1 MLTSLRR
8 FFASPV
14 FPEDEDKTRLANW
27 LNIVT
32 LVLIAVRLVVILRPA
47 EQTVVSRLTFDN
59 LHPLVAAV
67 AAFFLLRRGQVRLA
81 AAIILADVTIG
92 TILDLPGLGGLAS
105 PFITAFVF
113 MMALAALLLG
123 EWGIVGSTA
132 LILVLFL
139 GFSIAETRGLITVTP
154 IQPTTQNLL
163 FGNYVVFIAIGVVL
177 WLTTRGLGQSLQ
189 RAKQNE
195 REVRELATTLE
206 QRVAERTQ
214 ALETSAEVS
223 RRLSTILD
231 PDHLVLEVV
240 EQVKAAYNYY
250 HAHIYLLD
258 EGDQRLIMVGG
269 TGEAGKALLE
279 KGHTIP
285 VGRGIVGRVAQF
297 KQGLLVPDTSK
308 EKEWLPNPLL
318 PDTKAEVAVPIV
330 LGDDLLG
337 VLDVQDNV
345 TNQVYAADVEILQAI
360 ANQVAVALQNARR
373 YQEARRLF
381 EGGQALAAARDQQT
395 ILDAFMTYGV
405 PQADRGAL
413 LVAHTSEL
421 GELRSLEYA
430 AAYSRQDHMPQ
441 PLPVG
446 TQFAP
451 NQIPFWTFLQNNQSL
466 IVTDIKRYANDPQ
479 FFTPELVDLLRSF
492 EVQSVVCLPLF
503 LTGELVGALLF
514 GYTQPRS
521 FREQEFQ
528 PIQTL
533 TNQVAV
539 LLQNQRL
546 FAETQ
551 STLQQLNII
560 NRRLTGQGWQEFT
573 ETLDVQRVEAMAA
586 GLSGDM
592 NGQAQGD
599 TNTLTIPLQVR
610 GAEIGQF
617 TLQHLGQEQ
626 TFSEA
631 DHDLLQEIADEV
643 ALALE
648 NIRLVEQTQRNAA
661 ALEASRSLLNSV
673 IDNLPL
679 LLFVKDAQE
688 LRYVTWN
695 KAGEELLGIAAADVL
710 GKNAYDSFTTEEA
723 DRFTAQDREVLSGKN
738 YLDISEETVVTSRGL
753 RILHTRKT
761 PVFGP
766 DGQPQYLIGLSEDI
780 TEQKEAQAALAASE
794 AQLAEA
800 IRIAQMANW
809 EYDVLKDEFT
819 FNDQFYN
826 LMRTSAEQE
835 GGYTMSSMQY
845 SGRFVHPEDAPI
857 VGLEIQKSLEATDPD
872 YSVELDHRVIFGDGE
887 PGYVTVRFRI
897 EKDAAGRTVRTHGA
911 NQDITA
917 RKQAE
922 AIVAKRAAELESV
935 TQLVNTI
942 STVQDPLEMLQYVSD
957 LTKGLFNFY
966 HAHVYLL
973 DEQET
978 TLELAAGAS
987 AAGQKMVAQGHTITL
1002 DREQSLVARAARTR
1016 QGFIVNDVTTAP
1028 DFLMNPLLPDTRSEL
1043 AVPLIVGDRVLGVLD
1058 VQSNEVDHF
1067 QEEDLRIM
1075 TILAAQ
1081 IAVALDN
1088 ARANERNTRTLREL
1102 DILTRRL
1109 THEGWQSYLTDTS
1122 QERLAYLFEGDR
1134 FVPLEANGHT
1144 SPVMSTAS
1152 DHQVFVQPVKV
1163 HGTEIGRLMAEDV
1176 TAVEDEDE
1184 YQLILEA
1191 VAQGLSTHLDNLRLN
1206 EQSERALAEAQQ
1218 RTTELNV
1225 LNELGG
1231 ALTIADT
1238 VDEIVQSLRTYLPQL
1253 IPANDFYIAFN
1264 RPERDEVEIRVFI
1277 NGQPYSHFTRARSN
1291 GVTEYI
1297 LQTRQPVFIQG
1308 NLPEVAEEKGFQVIG
1323 RVTQAF
1329 MGVPM
1334 NVGQEALGVI
1344 AVQSEHN
1351 PYQFTNRHLD
1361 LLAAVAS
1368 QSAIAISNIYLIT
1381 QTQTRAEE
1389 LAMINRVVSA
1399 VASSL
1404 DIRESLQAVADELA
1418 FAAQVDQIGIALF
1431 NEGRTELTIVA
1442 EAYDPNRSV
1451 SALGFVIPVEGNP
1464 STQEVMRTRKPLV
1477 IADPLTSPLTAPFHE
1492 GLQMR
1497 GVQTLTIFPIL
1508 VGEDVV
1514 GTVGIDVLDSGRTL
1528 TPDQMR
1534 LAETII
1540 YQASIAINNVRL
1552 FEQTQQ
1558 ALQEVRVLY
1567 EVSIQVNAART
1578 MPEILLA
1585 LTQPSID
1592 AGASGTGML
1601 TFELGADQEP
1611 EWGVITALWQRN
1623 DASSF
1628 PIGTRLL
1635 LSHYPAARIW
1645 LENPQRTLF
1654 IENMFEDERI
1664 DEATRAAYRQTGAQ
1678 SAIWIPFVSQNRWL
1692 GLIYISWDEPRRF
1705 SAGEQRLYEALRTQ
1719 GATVVENRLLYEQSQ
1734 ARAAELGVINQVA
1747 ETVAR
1752 QLDPEQVMESVYHQV
1767 QRVMVADAFL
1777 IGLYDR
1783 ERDEVAYPILYDN
1796 GQRFEQA
1803 PIQRDSQSYI
1813 YQVIDTGQPVFVN
1826 AAANPTSDDTKPTVG
1841 DAAAYPESII
1851 YVPLFSGTQVTGAM
1865 SVQSYS
1871 SNAYDEGDVT
1881 LLSGIANHVALALE
1895 NARLFAQT
1903 QERATELATINEMS
1917 RIASSQL
1924 SLSALIQA
1932 VGDQLERTFD
1942 ASGVYVALYDAN
1954 RQQISFPYFMETDDG
1969 ERKLVPIAPRHL
1981 GDPGVTGRIVQT
1993 RQPILVTED
2002 TVAQMTA
2009 LGAATTDSGPTDV
2022 ESYLGVPMIVGDE
2035 VIGVIAVQNDV
2046 GQRRF
2051 DETDQQLLMT
2061 LATTIGVAV
2070 QNARQFETA
2079 RRRAQRE
2086 RLLNEITQ
2094 KIQGSHT
2101 REGALQ
2107 TAVKELGQA
2116 LKAKYARVEI
2126 AAAAEPTTNSKNGG

>member
-1 MLTSLRR
+1 MLISLRR
-8 FFASPV
+8 FFAAPV

-27 LNIVT
+27 LNIIT

-47 EQTVVSRLTFDN
+47 EETVINRLTFDN
-59 LHPLVAAV
+59 LHPLVAAA
-67 AAFFLLRRGQVRLA
+67 AAFFMLRRGQVRLA
-81 AAIILADVTIG
+81 AAVLLVDVTIG
-92 TILDLPGLGGLAS
+92 TLLILPGLGGLGS
-105 PFITAFVF
+105 PFVGTFVF
-113 MMALAALLLG
+113 IMALAALTLG
-123 EWGIVGSTA
+123 EWGIVGFTV
-132 LILVLFL
+132 LTLVLFS
-139 GFSIAETRGLITVTP
+139 GFAIAETSGTLVATEVQAAP
-154 IQPTTQNLL
+154 QDLL
-163 FGNYVVFIAIGVVL
+163 FGHYVVFIATGVVL
-177 WLTTRGLGQSLQ
+177 WLTTRGLGQSLR
-189 RAKQNE
+189 RAQQNE
-195 REVRELATTLE
+195 REVRELAATLE
-206 QRVAERTQ
+206 KRVAERTQ

-231 PDHLVLEVV
+231 QDQLVLEVV
-240 EQVKAAYNYY
+240 EQVKTAYNYY

-258 EGDQRLIMVGG
+258 ESGQKLVMMGG
-269 TGEAGKALLE
+269 TGEAGKTLLE

-297 KQGLLVPDTSK
+297 KQGLLVPDTAK
-308 EKEWLPNPLL
+308 EKDWLPNPLL
-318 PDTKAEVAVPIV
+318 PETKAEVAVPIV
-330 LGDDLLG
+330 LGDELLG

-345 TNQVYAADVEILQAI
+345 TDQVYPADVEILQAI

-373 YQEARRLF
+373 YEEARRLF
-381 EGGQALAAARDQQT
+381 EGGQALAAAKDHQT
-395 ILDAFMTYGV
+395 MLDAFMTYGV

-421 GELRSLEYA
+421 GELLSLEYA
-430 AAYSRQDHMPQ
+430 AAYSRQNDEPQ

-446 TQFAP
+446 TRFSP
-451 NQIPFWTFLQNNQSL
+451 EQIPFWALLQNNQPL
-466 IVTDIKRYANDPQ
+466 IVTDVKQYTADSQ
-479 FFTPELVDLLRSF
+479 LFTPELIDLLRSF
-492 EVQSVVCLPLF
+492 DVQAMVSLPLF
-503 LTGELVGALLF
+503 LAGQLVGALLF
-514 GYTQPRS
+514 GYAQPRS
-521 FREQEFQ
+521 VNEREFQ

-533 TNQVAV
+533 TNQVAI

-560 NRRLTGQGWQEFT
+560 NRRLTGQSWQEFT
-573 ETLDVQRVEAMAA
+573 EATGALQVEDIAA
-586 GLSGDM
+586 GLSDAI
-592 NGQAQGD
+592 NGREQPDA
-599 TNTLTIPLQVR
+599 NTLTIPLQVR
-610 GAEIGQF
+610 GTAIGQF
-617 TLQHLGQEQ
+617 TLQHLEKEQ
-626 TFSEA
+626 TFSAA

-648 NIRLVEQTQRNAA
+648 NIRLVEQTQKNAA

-710 GKNAYDSFTTEEA
+710 GKNAYDSFTLEEA
-723 DRFTAQDREVLSGKN
+723 DRFTMQDREVLSGTN
-738 YLDISEETVVTSRGL
+738 YLDISEETVVTPRGV

-761 PVFGP
+761 PVYGP

-780 TEQKEAQAALAASE
+780 TEQKEAQAALATSE

-845 SGRFVHPEDAPI
+845 AGRFVHPEDAPV
-857 VGLEIQKSLEATDPD
+857 VGLEIQKSLEATDPN

-897 EKDAAGRTVRTHGA
+897 EKDATGRTVKTHGA

-922 AIVAKRAAELESV
+922 AVVAKRAAELESV

-987 AAGQKMVAQGHTITL
+987 AAGQKMVAQGHTIAL

-1016 QGFIVNDVTTAP
+1016 QGVIVNDVAAAP

-1058 VQSNEVDHF
+1058 VQSNEIDHF

-1075 TILAAQ
+1075 SILAAQ

-1088 ARANERNTRTLREL
+1088 ARANEQNTRTLREL
-1102 DILTRRL
+1102 DALTRRL

-1122 QERLAYLFEGDR
+1122 REQLAYLFEGDR
-1134 FVPLEANGHT
+1134 FVPLEANGHAFPT
-1144 SPVMSTAS
+1144 SSIAS
-1152 DHQVFVQPVKV
+1152 DQVYVQSVKI
-1163 HGTEIGRLMAEDV
+1163 HGEEIGRLVAEDV
-1176 TAVEDEDE
+1176 TATEDEDE
-1184 YQLILEA
+1184 YQIILEA

-1206 EQSERALAEAQQ
+1206 EQTERALAEAQQ

-1225 LNELGG
+1225 LNELGS
-1231 ALTIADT
+1231 ALTTADT

-1277 NGQPYSHFTRARSN
+1277 NGEPYSHFTRARSN

-1297 LQTRQPVFIQG
+1297 LQTRQPIFIQG
-1308 NLPEVAEEKGFQVIG
+1308 NLPEVAAEKGFQVIG

-1344 AVQSEHN
+1344 AVQSEQN

-1418 FAAQVDQIGIALF
+1418 VAAQVDQIGIALF

-1442 EAYDPNRSV
+1442 EAFDPNRSV

-1477 IADPLTSPLTAPFHE
+1477 IAEPLTSPLTAPFHE
-1492 GLQMR
+1492 GLRMR
-1497 GVQTLTIFPIL
+1497 GVQALTIFPIL

-1558 ALQEVRVLY
+1558 ALQEVQVLY
-1567 EVSIQVNAART
+1567 DVSIQVNAART

-1585 LTQPSID
+1585 LTQPAMD
-1592 AGASGTGML
+1592 AGASATGMF
-1601 TFELGADQEP
+1601 TFEVGEDQKP
-1611 EWGVITALWQRN
+1611 EWGVVTAVWQRN
-1623 DASSF
+1623 DVSPF
-1628 PIGTRLL
+1628 PVGTRFA
-1635 LSHYPAARIW
+1635 LSEYPAARIW
-1645 LENPQRTLF
+1645 LENPQQTLF
-1654 IENMFEDERI
+1654 VENILEDERI
-1664 DEATRAAYRQTGAQ
+1664 DEVTRAVYRHAGAQ
-1678 SAIWIPFVSQNRWL
+1678 GAIWIPFVSQNRWL
-1692 GLIYISWDEPRRF
+1692 GLIYISWAEPRRF
-1705 SAGEQRLYEALRTQ
+1705 SPGEQRLYEALRTQ
-1719 GATVVENRLLYEQSQ
+1719 GTTVVENRLLYEQSQ

-1752 QLDPEQVMESVYHQV
+1752 QLDPDQVMESVYHQV

-1813 YQVIDTGQPVFVN
+1813 YQVIDTGRPVFVN
-1826 AAANPTSDDTKPTVG
+1826 AAANPESDDTKPTVG

-1932 VGDQLERTFD
+1932 VGEQLQRTFD
-1942 ASGVYVALYDAN
+1942 ASGVYVSLYDAS
-1954 RQQISFPYFMETDDG
+1954 RQQVSFPYFMETDDG
-1969 ERKLVPIAPRHL
+1969 ERKLVSIPPRSL
-1981 GDPGVTGRIVQT
+1981 SDPGITGRIVQT
-1993 RQPILVTED
+1993 RQPVLVTED

-2009 LGAATTDSGPTDV
+2009 LGATTTDSGPTDV

-2051 DETDQQLLMT
+2051 DETDQALLMT

-2070 QNARQFETA
+2070 QNARQFETT
-2079 RRRAQRE
+2079 RRRARRE

>member
-1 MLTSLRR
+1 MLISLRR
-8 FFASPV
+8 FFAAPI

-27 LNIVT
+27 LNIIA

-47 EQTVVSRLTFDN
+47 ETTVVSRITFDN
-59 LHPLVAAV
+59 LHPLVAAA

-81 AAIILADVTIG
+81 AAVLLVDVTIG
-92 TILDLPGLGGLAS
+92 TLLILPGLGGLAS
-105 PFITAFVF
+105 PFVSTFVF
-113 MMALAALLLG
+113 IMALAALTLG
-123 EWGIVGSTA
+123 EWGIVGFTV
-132 LILVLFL
+132 LTLVLFS
-139 GFSIAETRGLITVTP
+139 GFAIAETSGTLVATEVQAAP
-154 IQPTTQNLL
+154 QDLL
-163 FGNYVVFIAIGVVL
+163 FGHYVVFIATGVIL
-177 WLTTRGLGQSLQ
+177 WLTTRGLGQSLR
-189 RAKQNE
+189 RAQQNE

-206 QRVAERTQ
+206 KRVAERTQ

-231 PDHLVLEVV
+231 PDQLVLEVV

-258 EGDQRLIMVGG
+258 EGNQTLVMVGG
-269 TGEAGKALLE
+269 TGEAGKTLLE

-297 KQGLLVPDTSK
+297 KQGLLVPDTAR
-308 EKEWLPNPLL
+308 EKDWLPNPLL

-330 LGDDLLG
+330 LGDELLG

-345 TNQVYAADVEILQAI
+345 TDQVYAADVEILQAI

-373 YQEARRLF
+373 YEEARRLF
-381 EGGQALAAARDQQT
+381 EGGQALAAAKDHQT
-395 ILDAFMTYGV
+395 ILDAFMIYGV

-430 AAYSRQDHMPQ
+430 AAYSNQDDMSQ

-446 TQFAP
+446 ARFAP
-451 NQIPFWTFLQNNQSL
+451 NQVPFWSSLQNNQPL
-466 IVTDIKRYANDPQ
+466 IVTDVNQEATG
-479 FFTPELVDLLRSF
+479 FTPELADLLRLF
-492 EVQSVVCLPLF
+492 EVQAMISLPLV
-503 LTGELVGALLF
+503 LAGDVVGALLF
-514 GYTQPRS
+514 GYAQPRS
-521 FREQEFQ
+521 FSEQELQ
-528 PIQTL
+528 PLQTL
-533 TNQVAV
+533 TNQIAV

-546 FAETQ
+546 LAETQ

-560 NRRLTGQGWQEFT
+560 NRRLTGEGWQEFT
-573 ETLDVQRVEAMAA
+573 ETLDVHRVETMAA
-586 GLSGDM
+586 GLPGDM
-592 NGQAQGD
+592 NGQVPGD

-617 TLQHLGQEQ
+617 TLQHLEQEQ

-661 ALEASRSLLNSV
+661 ALEESRSLLNSV

-710 GKNAYDSFTTEEA
+710 GKNAYDSFTIEEA
-723 DRFTAQDREVLSGKN
+723 DRFTAQDREVLSGEN
-738 YLDISEETVVTSRGL
+738 YLDISEETVVTPRGL

-780 TEQKEAQAALAASE
+780 TEQKQAQVALATSE
-794 AQLAEA
+794 AQLTEA

-819 FNDQFYN
+819 FNDQFYT
-826 LMRTSAEQE
+826 LMRTTAEQE

-845 SGRFVHPEDAPI
+845 AGRFVHPEDAPV
-857 VGLEIQKSLEATDPD
+857 VGFEIQKSLEATDPN
-872 YSVELDHRVIFGDGE
+872 YSVELDHRVIFGNGE

-897 EKDAAGRTVRTHGA
+897 EKDAEGRTVKTHGA

-922 AIVAKRAAELESV
+922 EIVAKRAAELESV

-942 STVQDPLEMLQYVSD
+942 STVQDPHEMLQYVSD

-973 DEQET
+973 DEQQT

-987 AAGQKMVAQGHTITL
+987 AAGQKMVTQGHTIAL

-1058 VQSNEVDHF
+1058 VQSNEADHF

-1102 DILTRRL
+1102 DALTRRL

-1144 SPVMSTAS
+1144 SPTVPVAS
-1152 DHQVFVQPVKV
+1152 DQVYVQPVKI
-1163 HGTEIGRLMAEDV
+1163 HGAEIGRLVAEDV
-1176 TAVEDEDE
+1176 TTVEDKDE
-1184 YQLILEA
+1184 YQIILEA

-1206 EQSERALAEAQQ
+1206 EQTERALAEAQQ

-1225 LNELGG
+1225 LNELGS
-1231 ALTIADT
+1231 ALTTADT
-1238 VDEIVQSLRTYLPQL
+1238 VDEIVQSLRIYLPQL

-1277 NGQPYSHFTRARSN
+1277 NGEPYSHFTRARSN

-1297 LQTRQPVFIQG
+1297 LQTRQPIFIQG
-1308 NLPEVAEEKGFQVIG
+1308 NLPEVAAEKGFEVIG

-1404 DIRESLQAVADELA
+1404 DIRQSLQAVADELA

-1492 GLQMR
+1492 GLRMR

-1567 EVSIQVNAART
+1567 DVSIQVNAART

-1585 LTQPSID
+1585 LTQPAID

-1611 EWGVITALWQRN
+1611 EWGVIAALWQSN
-1623 DASSF
+1623 DTSTF

-1635 LSHYPAARIW
+1635 LSHYPASRIW

-1664 DEATRAAYRQTGAQ
+1664 DDATRAAYRQTGAQ

-1752 QLDPEQVMESVYHQV
+1752 QLDPEQVMESVYRQV

-1783 ERDEVAYPILYDN
+1783 ERDVVAYPILYDN

-1826 AAANPTSDDTKPTVG
+1826 AAANPESDGTKPTIG

-1871 SNAYDEGDVT
+1871 SNAYDDGDVT

-1924 SLSALIQA
+1924 SLSSLIQS

-1981 GDPGVTGRIVQT
+1981 SEPGVTGRIVQT

-2035 VIGVIAVQNDV
+2035 VIGVIAVQNDA

-2051 DETDQQLLMT
+2051 DETDQELLMT